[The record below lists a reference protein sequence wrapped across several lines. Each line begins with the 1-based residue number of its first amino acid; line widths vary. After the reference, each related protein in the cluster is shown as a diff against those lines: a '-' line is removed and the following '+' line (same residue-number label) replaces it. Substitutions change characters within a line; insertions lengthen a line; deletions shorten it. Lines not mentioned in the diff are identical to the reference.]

1 MRCAIREKR
10 IVAVLAVVLC
20 GLTAVASAQTSRPTD
35 TGVVIGLARKTA
47 EGGQRWALIVGI
59 ND

>member
-1 MRCAIREKR
+1 MRRAIREER

-20 GLTAVASAQTSRPTD
+20 GLTTVALAQTSRPAD
-35 TGVVIGLARKTA
+35 KGVVIGSACKTA